1 MPTDPP
7 VRRLAPDE
15 ERSIVGTHLAADLR
29 SRPRPHLCT
38 GFVVSLDGRVSLAG
52 EWGPPAGIRNARDW
66 RLLLELVMQ
75 CDALI
80 LSGSSVGQL
89 DGGFLAD
96 PGVAIDDLVAW
107 RRERGLPEEP
117 ATVVMSRE
125 GRFDPEELADLGE
138 RVVVAAGR
146 PLPADLADAYRDV
159 GVEVL
164 VAGESGDV
172 AAPRLMAGLESLG
185 LGLACSV
192 AGPAVLHQLVPVL
205 DSVFLTVVGRFVGGD
220 EYLSLVEGPVFGDLP
235 GFALATAH
243 LDPAAPGGA
252 DQLFLE
258 LSRV

>member
-1 MPTDPP
+1 MPTDPG
-7 VRRLAPDE
+7 VRRLARGDE
-15 ERSIVGTHLAADLR
+15 RPLAGTHLAADLR

-52 EWGPPAGIRNARDW
+52 EWGPPAGIRNDRDW

-80 LSGSSVGQL
+80 VSGSSVGRL

-96 PGVAIDDLVAW
+96 PGVPLDDLTAW
-107 RRERGLPEEP
+107 RRERELPDEP

-125 GRFDPEELADLGE
+125 GRFDPDELADLGE
-138 RVVVAAGR
+138 RVVVAAGA
-146 PLPADLADAYRDV
+146 PLPVDLQAAYDAV
-159 GVEVL
+159 GVETL
-164 VAGESGDV
+164 VVGEAGDV
-172 AAPRLMAGLESLG
+172 EAGRLMAGLESLG

-192 AGPAVLHQLVPVL
+192 AGPAVLHDLVPAL

-220 EYLSLVEGPVFGDLP
+220 EYLSLVEGPVFDDLP
-235 GFALATAH
+235 GFRLAKAH
-243 LDPAAPGGA
+243 VDPAAPGGA

-258 LSRV
+258 LTRV